1 MTRRQ
6 PLSLRTTLWLAMA
19 LTVASTA
26 LGAIGLQSYRLHR
39 QAHLTEQLRTQAIAE
54 SYAAQLAPRMTAG
67 RRADLT
73 AYVRELAWH
82 DDSRLLAVLG
92 PSGETLTARGAVP
105 MLDRYA
111 ALNRQRPGHVWHVKG
126 TPSELTMEY
135 TLAAVPIRS
144 PLGEAALGTLVY
156 AMVTPSSSMLLS
168 IDNWGYFLYIVAIA
182 ATGLVLGFLW
192 LKRKVVDPLALLG
205 RVGESAASPPVG
217 DPLPLERD
225 DEIGMLARTLS
236 TLQMDVEE
244 WRQRANRLERSITA
258 RVAHATD
265 RITRELKQAQRKIWT
280 DPLTQLGNRRLL
292 DEKFAEIFLA
302 QEESGQELSIV
313 MMDIDNFKPLNDS
326 LGHPAGDDLLK
337 FVGELLGGCLREQD
351 LAVRYGGDEFMLI
364 LPSVSPEHAQAIAER
379 TIAMFAQQARLLPAA
394 VRPSISAG
402 IASLQRNRP
411 ASAELLIRMA
421 DSALYEAK
429 RGGKSRTCL
438 YRPTLQPV

>member
-1 MTRRQ
+1 MSRRQ

-54 SYAAQLAPRMTAG
+54 SYAAQFAPRMTAG

-92 PSGETLTARGAVP
+92 PTGETLTARGAVQ
-105 MLDRYA
+105 MLDRYTLLDA
-111 ALNRQRPGHVWHVKG
+111 QEPGHVWHVKG
-126 TPSELTMEY
+126 TPSELTLEY

-144 PLGEAALGTLVY
+144 PLGDASLGTLVY

-168 IDNWGYFLYIVAIA
+168 VDNWGYFLYIGAIA
-182 ATGLVLGFLW
+182 STGMVLGFLW
-192 LKRKVVDPLALLG
+192 LKRKVVDPLTLLG
-205 RVGESAASPPVG
+205 RVGQAAPSTQSR

-225 DEIGMLARTLS
+225 DEIGALARTLS
-236 TLQMDVEE
+236 ALQMDVEE
-244 WRQRANRLERSITA
+244 WRERANRLERSINA

-265 RITRELKQAQRKIWT
+265 RITRELKQAQKKIWT

-292 DEKFAEIFLA
+292 DEKFAEIF
-302 QEESGQELSIV
+302 QSQDESGQELSIV
-313 MMDIDNFKPLNDS
+313 MMDIDNFKPLNDT
-326 LGHPAGDDLLK
+326 LGHPAGDELLK
-337 FVGELLGGCLREQD
+337 FAGELLGGCLREQD

-364 LPSVSPEHAQAIAER
+364 LPSVSPQQAQAIAER

-402 IASLQRNRP
+402 IASLRQNRP
-411 ASAELLIRMA
+411 ASAESLLQMA

-429 RGGKSRTCL
+429 RSGKSKTCL
-438 YRPTLQPV
+438 YRPALQPA